1 LDKEFDQAGKKLL
14 GMWGLPSKVS
24 LSITHPLLDQ
34 GKFGMGGQS
43 EEITCFFR
51 GDHHGSKG

>member
-43 EEITCFFR
+43 EEITYFF
-51 GDHHGSKG
+51 